1 MPALWN
7 DSLAAQPRHYPSSIG
22 KELAAFLCL
31 VPERPL
37 HAHVARHNVGSIRV
51 LEKCGF
57 TIEREERAEEVG
69 IDGAELVL
77 VRR

>member
-1 MPALWN
+1 M
-7 DSLAAQPRHYPSSIG
+7 AAQPRHYPSSIG

-57 TIEREERAEEVG
+57 SLEREESSEGNGEG
-69 IDGAELVL
+69 IAELVL
-77 VRR
+77 ILR